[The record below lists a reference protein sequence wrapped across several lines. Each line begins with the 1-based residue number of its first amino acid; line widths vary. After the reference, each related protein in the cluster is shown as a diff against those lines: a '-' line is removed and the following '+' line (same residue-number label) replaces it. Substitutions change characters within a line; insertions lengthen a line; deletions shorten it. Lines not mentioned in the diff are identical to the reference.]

1 MVWMERRTLM
11 FSLGKSKITDSS
23 GTNLIEFAALLPFL
37 LLVLLGALEMG
48 RVFFIRIALTNA
60 AQAGVQYGAQSTG
73 TAEDHA
79 AIASAAEADFN
90 GAFGLT
96 LGFKQPDEPQTP
108 CYYYACWDG
117 TTESNQTACVQS
129 PIALDC
135 GSNRLV
141 QFVRVD
147 TTVQFES
154 LFHYPGFPP
163 SFTMNGHAVMRVP

>member
-1 MVWMERRTLM
+1 MVNQKRRAQM
-11 FSLGKSKITDSS
+11 FNIKRLTDSK

-79 AIASAAEADFN
+79 AIQSAAEADFN

-96 LGFKQPDEPQTP
+96 LGFKQPTEPQTP

-117 TTESNQTACVQS
+117 ATESNPTDCVQS
-129 PIALDC
+129 PPTIPDC